1 MFVYLCWYFVMIK
14 DNFYVIQ
21 RDNNIC
27 DRLKAWQK
35 MKDEQT
41 KERKEKKK
49 FSFCLV
55 LVHSIFG
62 SFIWFLSI
70 FHHLDVMLNVNL
82 TNKLNCCCYINID
95 QSTVQWILNRNISVW
110 NTLITFS
117 LLWFNSFNFIAF
129 HFIFMFISFSLYFMF
144 TFVHLLFFINI
155 ILMMM
160 LMSQIE
166 IQFPFHVIIYIKF
179 QWHQFFYLKN
189 VQKQK
194 SKCQLHYNYINP
206 NLGKFNL
213 IFISVD
219 HDYVHVH
226 VHVCM
231 YSKFVSFIYYFFLMN
246 FPFTCWYALVKVFY
260 KQIDI

>member
-1 MFVYLCWYFVMIK
+1 
-14 DNFYVIQ
+14 
-21 RDNNIC
+21 
-27 DRLKAWQK
+27 
-35 MKDEQT
+35 MK
-41 KERKEKKK
+41 KRKKEKKK

-129 HFIFMFISFSLYFMF
+129 HFIFIFISFSCSFHFHVISFSCYFMF
-144 TFVHLLFFINI
+144 TFVHLLFFII
-155 ILMMM
+155 VILMMM

-166 IQFPFHVIIYIKF
+166 TQFPFHAINYIQF

-206 NLGKFNL
+206 NLGQFNL
-213 IFISVD
+213 VLISVD
-219 HDYVHVH
+219 HDYVHA
-226 VHVCM
+226 HVCM
-231 YSKFVSFIYYFFLMN
+231 FSKFVSSIYYFF
-246 FPFTCWYALVKVFY
+246 F
-260 KQIDI
+260 